1 MATILQLRRGTTV
14 QHSTFTGAVGEV
26 TVDTTKDTVVVH
38 DGTTAGGKPLATE
51 AYVTSQLSAAD
62 NTDEITEGSTN
73 LYFTNARA
81 RGAVSVT
88 DSGGDGSL
96 TYNNTSGVFTFTG
109 PSAAD
114 VRAHFSASTGI
125 SITNGAIS
133 STITQYTDALARG
146 AVSVT
151 DSGGDGSLAYNST
164 TGVIT
169 YTGPSATDVRAHFSA
184 GTGITITSGAIA
196 TTITQ
201 YTDALA
207 RASLS
212 FTAGSGAYNSTSG
225 AITIP
230 TNTSHL
236 TNGANFITLSSL
248 SAGTGISYNNTTGA
262 ISSTITQYTDALAR
276 ASVSVTDS
284 GGDGSLAYNSS
295 TGVITYTGPSAT
307 DVRAHFSAGT
317 GITIT
322 SGAIAA
328 DTAVMATKQ
337 YVDDLTQG
345 LNIHD
350 SCVAATTA
358 TLATISGGTVTYNN
372 AAGTLTTTG
381 TYTTID
387 GVTLANG
394 DRILVKNEATAAN
407 NGVYTRTSTTVLTRA
422 TDYNTVPEVE
432 AGDFVFVT
440 GGTLYDNTGWV
451 QTSTVATL
459 GTDSIGFTQFSGAGT
474 FLAGTGLTLTGNSF
488 SVNASQTQITSVGTI
503 GTGTWQGTLIGSA
516 YGGTGKDN
524 GGRTLTLNTGSLTI
538 TSQAGGSSLTAP
550 STGTI
555 ATLAGTETLTNK
567 TLTSPTLTAPALGTP
582 ASGVL
587 TNATGL
593 PISTGVSGLG
603 TGVATALAVNIGS
616 AGAVVSFNGA
626 LGTPSSGT
634 LTNATGLPIATGVS
648 GLGTGVATFL
658 ATPTAAN
665 LASVVTDETGSGAL
679 VFANTP
685 TLVTPVLGAA
695 TATSVNKVA
704 ITAPATGSTLTIADG
719 KTLTASNTL
728 TFTGTD
734 ASSVAFGAGGT
745 VAYTANKLSAFA
757 ATTSSELLGVI
768 SDETGSGA
776 LVFANTPTLVTPN
789 IGAATGTSL
798 TTTGGGV
805 LSRQAA
811 TQDGIE
817 LRGRAGGTGNWE
829 AILTP
834 TTLSADRTFTFPDVS
849 GTVVTTGDTGSVTNA
864 MLAGSIANAKLTNSS
879 ITLAGTAVS
888 LGGAFTAT
896 NMLDAIK
903 TVDGAGSG
911 LDADLLDGNSSA
923 YFRINVYD
931 AAGTLLN

>member
-1 MATILQLRRGTTV
+1 MATILQLRRGTTT
-14 QHSTFTGAVGEV
+14 QHNTFTGAVGEV

-51 AYVTSQLSAAD
+51 AYVTSAIQTKD
-62 NTDEITEGSTN
+62 NSDEITEGSTN
-73 LYFTNARA
+73 LYFTNTRARA
-81 RGAVSVT
+81 A
-88 DSGGDGSL
+88 
-96 TYNNTSGVFTFTG
+96 
-109 PSAAD
+109 
-114 VRAHFSASTGI
+114 FSASTGI
-125 SITNGAIS
+125 SITSGAIS
-133 STITQYTDALARG
+133 STITQYTD
-146 AVSVT
+146 S
-151 DSGGDGSLAYNST
+151 
-164 TGVIT
+164 
-169 YTGPSATDVRAHFSA
+169 
-184 GTGITITSGAIA
+184 
-196 TTITQ
+196 
-201 YTDALA
+201 LA

-212 FTAGSGAYNSTSG
+212 FTAGSGAYNSTTG

-230 TNTSHL
+230 TNTSQL

-262 ISSTITQYTDALAR
+262 ISSTITQYTDASAR
-276 ASVSVTDS
+276 GAISVTDS

-322 SGAIAA
+322 SGAIAT
-328 DTAVMATKQ
+328 DTSVIATKA
-337 YVDDLTQG
+337 YVDEVAQG
-345 LNIHD
+345 LHTHD
-350 SCVAATTA
+350 SCNAATNT

-372 AAGTLTTTG
+372 GTDGVGATLTTTG
-381 TYTTID
+381 SYTTID
-387 GVTLANG
+387 GVTLSNG
-394 DRILVKNEATAAN
+394 MRILVKNEATTAN
-407 NGVYTRTSTTVLTRA
+407 NGIYVRTSSTVLTRA
-422 TDYNTVPEVE
+422 DDFNTPAEM
-432 AGDFVFVT
+432 AGGDFTFVSA
-440 GGTLYDNTGWV
+440 GTLYNNTGWV
-451 QTSTVATL
+451 MTDVVTTVGTTSV
-459 GTDSIGFTQFSGAGT
+459 DWIQFSGAGT
-474 FLAGTGLTLTGNSF
+474 FIAGTGLTLTGNSF
-488 SVNASQTQITSVGTI
+488 SVNAAQTQITSVGTI
-503 GTGTWQGTLIGSA
+503 GTGTWQGTLISPT
-516 YGGTGKDN
+516 YGGTGVNN
-524 GGRTLTLNTGSLTI
+524 GSSTI
-538 TSQAGGSSLTAP
+538 TIGGNFTHTGAHTLGLTTTANTSVTLP
-550 STGTI
+550 TTGTL

-593 PISTGVSGLG
+593 PI
-603 TGVATALAVNIGS
+603 
-616 AGAVVSFNGA
+616 
-626 LGTPSSGT
+626 
-634 LTNATGLPIATGVS
+634 ATGIS

-685 TLVTPVLGAA
+685 TLVTP
-695 TATSVNKVA
+695 
-704 ITAPATGSTLTIADG
+704 
-719 KTLTASNTL
+719 
-728 TFTGTD
+728 
-734 ASSVAFGAGGT
+734 
-745 VAYTANKLSAFA
+745 
-757 ATTSSELLGVI
+757 
-768 SDETGSGA
+768 
-776 LVFANTPTLVTPN
+776 N

-798 TTTGGGV
+798 TTTGGGLV
-805 LSRQAA
+805 ARAAA

-817 LRGRAGGTGNWE
+817 IRGRAGGTGNWE

-849 GTVVTTGDTGSVTNA
+849 GTVVTTGDTGSVTNT
-864 MLAGSIANAKLTNSS
+864 MLAGSIANNKLANSA

-923 YFRINVYD
+923 YFRINIYD